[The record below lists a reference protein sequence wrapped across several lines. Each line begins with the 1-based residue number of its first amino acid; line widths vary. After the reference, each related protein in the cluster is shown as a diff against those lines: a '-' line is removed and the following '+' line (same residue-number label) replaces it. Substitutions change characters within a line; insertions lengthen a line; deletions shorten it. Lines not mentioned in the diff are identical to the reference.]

1 MAVVKMMSAEIVGTV
16 DKMSYVLSKIGDTG
30 VFHPDDVSKFYSDTA
45 SFTYTKGDN
54 PYAPAIGALERIC
67 PECIKGGGTTDG
79 MTDGQALVYI
89 KELEKKFDS
98 LLSDRERLSASV
110 REKKEKAGH
119 IKYFFGAGVNLSD
132 LASCE
137 YTHVKFG
144 SMEKEAAE
152 RLTEIC
158 GEDENMVFIPTI
170 VEDETQYGICCSHV
184 EYADEADRILS
195 GLYFKPITPVK
206 EEGVAEDIY
215 RELCEGISA
224 GEELIRVLDSK
235 LAELRADSVEQCRS
249 LYVYLK
255 SRNESFALR
264 SYVAVHK
271 DKFIICGWIPENKK
285 KEFSDAVCSVEN
297 TECKTEKVSKDG
309 SVMPPTKLKN
319 NPLIRPYEFYVGMYG
334 LPSYG
339 ELDPTPFVGITYTIL
354 FGIMFGDVGQG
365 IMLSLIGYLMWKLKK
380 MALGKILVPCG
391 ICSALFGLVYGSVF
405 GFEHLLDPMYKA
417 MGFSEKPVE
426 VMKPAVTQII
436 IYGAVALGV
445 VLVLLSMIMNIVSR
459 LKKKEPIEALC
470 SANGL
475 SGLVMYT
482 ALVAGLVCQLLLNI
496 PLMNAAYIV
505 CLIVIPLILI
515 FSKEHIEHCVKKKK
529 FEMPES
535 VADYI
540 MQNFFELFEA
550 ALGYVTNTMSF
561 LRVGAFVLVHAG
573 MMTVVFTLAEMTS
586 GAAYVLIVV
595 LGNGLVMCLEGL
607 LVGIQ
612 VLRLE
617 FYEMFSRFFDGGGRA
632 YEPVGNSK
640 Q

>member
-16 DKMSYVLSKIGDTG
+16 DKMSCVLSKIGDTG

-54 PYAPAIGALERIC
+54 PYAPAVSALERIC
-67 PECIKGGGTTDG
+67 PECTKGGAPTEGI
-79 MTDGQALVYI
+79 TDGQALVYI

-98 LLSDRERLSASV
+98 LFAEREKLSASI

-119 IKYFFGAGVNLSD
+119 IKYFFGAGVDLSD
-132 LASCE
+132 LTSCK
-137 YTHVKFG
+137 YTHVRFG
-144 SMEKEAAE
+144 SFETEAAE
-152 RLTEIC
+152 RLSQIC
-158 GEDENMVFIPTI
+158 NTDENMVFIPTI
-170 VEDETQYGICCSHV
+170 IEDDTQYGICCSHIA
-184 EYADEADRILS
+184 YADEADRILS
-195 GLYFKPITPVK
+195 GLYFKPITLIS

-215 RELCEGISA
+215 KELCDGISA
-224 GEELIRVLDSK
+224 GEELMRELDKK
-235 LAELRADSVEQCRS
+235 LTELREGNVDQCRAI
-249 LYVYLK
+249 YVYLK

-285 KEFSDAVCSVEN
+285 KQFYDAVCSIEN
-297 TECKTEKVSKDG
+297 VECKIEKVSKEG
-309 SVMPPTKLKN
+309 VVTPPTKLKN
-319 NPLIRPYEFYVGMYG
+319 NPLVRPYEFYVGMYG

-365 IMLSLIGYLMWKLKK
+365 LMLSLVGYLMWKLKK
-380 MALGKILVPCG
+380 MALGKILIPCG
-391 ICSALFGLVYGSVF
+391 FCSAVFGLVYGSVF

-417 MGFSEKPVE
+417 MGFAEKPVE
-426 VMKPAVTQII
+426 VMRPAVTQVI

-459 LKKKEPIEALC
+459 LKKKEFVEALC

-482 ALVAGLVCQLLLNI
+482 SLVAGLVCQLLMSI
-496 PLMNAAYIV
+496 PLMNTVYIV
-505 CLIVIPLILI
+505 FLIVLPLILI
-515 FSKEHIEHCVKKKK
+515 FTKEHIEHCVKKKR

-535 VADYI
+535 IVDYV

-586 GAAYVLIVV
+586 GFAYVLIIV

-632 YEPVGNSK
+632 YEPVGNIK